1 MTVKLGELGDALYA
15 KKQEIAAANEV
26 VKRLDAEAREIEDEL
41 LIRMQDVGTDI
52 VRGSSATISI
62 SENIRPQLQDWDAFA
77 AFVLRKKAPHLFER
91 RISTTAYREMKE
103 ALGNKPVPG
112 VTEFTQLRLN
122 VRKL

>member
-62 SENIRPQLQDWDAFA
+62 SENIRPQLQDLDSFS
-77 AFVLRKKAPHLFER
+77 AFVQRKKALHLFER

>member
-41 LIRMQDVGTDI
+41 LIRMQDAGTDI

-62 SENIRPQLQDWDAFA
+62 SENIRPQLQDWDAFS
-77 AFVLRKKAPHLFER
+77 AFVQRKKALHLFER

>member
-62 SENIRPQLQDWDAFA
+62 SENIRPQLQDWDAFS
-77 AFVLRKKAPHLFER
+77 AFVQRKKALHLFER

>member
-52 VRGSSATISI
+52 VRGSAATISI

-77 AFVLRKKAPHLFER
+77 AFVQRKKALHLFER
-91 RISTTAYREMKE
+91 RISTTAYREIKE